1 MDNENENISLNE
13 DQTENNINNRDDI
26 LKFIISVIIN
36 IVIISC
42 FISYLLKYDKTN
54 THLSNKNY
62 KTLKSNE
69 NVNLR
74 SLDDDIF
81 TRVEKQILLNAKNSA
96 IEDEMKK
103 YLNLLLENLG
113 SGFNSLHDLITGKPI
128 IMTRDS
134 YLSEKQKQI
143 FLSRLMKYTYTGTWK
158 YSPYDPEDTKELK
171 NISKLTKIYYLNSSQ
186 NNFKIGS
193 YKNGSVSFSFKKA
206 IEMTTKQEA
215 LAINMKNLEGN
226 YIDHWI
232 EHISYAKMNDISRKV
247 DHKNGLYIVK
257 GEFSTSMI
265 KGKLFNNKKYHNKK
279 TQCNTLAEFE
289 FPLTFVTLET
299 TLNNKSVII
308 KNISTI
314 DPSNFTAMLSSTCGF
329 RMEIQ
334 AQIFDRVKEYYDIKH
349 KVNYF
354 SYLCL
359 IGSILYLIGAS
370 CLTFS
375 LNRNENAVSAIS
387 LECYCQNLAW
397 HSYCG
402 ITNINFGLIYSE
414 YFGNFCIVALFPLIN
429 FVIIDLRFLYFYWKI
444 KKRVL
449 SDRNFIKLRLRF
461 FGLFYSLLFFS
472 FFSISSFYT
481 NSIYIT
487 ILSLGMW
494 TPQIIHNIVNN
505 NKYIYPTFYIISTT
519 IDRII
524 YPFYFRGYKY
534 NFFQLKNNLLLIV
547 ILFCYIIITIIIL
560 YCQAFISPRFMLSSK
575 YQKKNA
581 DFHKTK
587 EELLETKP
595 ESINEECVICLS
607 PLFENVKDTTNNNN
621 NHISNSNNNNKNKNV
636 NIVINNGNELGNS
649 SDSPRDIQTDNT
661 HKSFNSGI
669 DLINNKTSV
678 NLITN
683 QIQTKKNINEE
694 LHLHKNNNNNSLAIN
709 VNNKND
715 KNHNHNNN
723 NYNFSFKNIGKVI
736 KIILCESMFK
746 FYKLKPNLGNK
757 KYMLIVCG
765 HIFHTPCIEKWFE
778 RKKEC
783 PSCRASMEDYL

>member
-26 LKFIISVIIN
+26 LKFIISAIIN

-42 FISYLLKYDKTN
+42 FISYFLKYDKAN
-54 THLSNKNY
+54 AHLSNKKY

-74 SLDDDIF
+74 SLDDDLF
-81 TRVEKQILLNAKNSA
+81 TRVERQIIFNAKNNV

-113 SGFNSLHDLITGKPI
+113 GGFDSLHDLITGKPI
-128 IMTRDS
+128 IMTKES
-134 YLSEKQKQI
+134 FFSEKQKQI

-158 YSPYDPEDTKELK
+158 YSPYDPEDNKELK
-171 NISKLTKIYYLNSSQ
+171 NISELTKIYYLNSSQ

-206 IEMTTKQEA
+206 IEMKTKQEA
-215 LAINMKNLEGN
+215 LAISMKNLEGN

-247 DHKNGLYIVK
+247 DNKNGLYIVK

-265 KGKLFNNKKYHNKK
+265 KGKLFNNKKYQNKK

-299 TLNNKSVII
+299 NLNNKSVLI

-329 RMEIQ
+329 RIEIQ

-414 YFGNFCIVALFPLIN
+414 YFGNFCIVAIFPLIN

-487 ILSLGMW
+487 
-494 TPQIIHNIVNN
+494 
-505 NKYIYPTFYIISTT
+505 
-519 IDRII
+519 
-524 YPFYFRGYKY
+524 
-534 NFFQLKNNLLLIV
+534 
-547 ILFCYIIITIIIL
+547 
-560 YCQAFISPRFMLSSK
+560 
-575 YQKKNA
+575 KKIM
-581 DFHKTK
+581 K
-587 EELLETKP
+587 
-595 ESINEECVICLS
+595 
-607 PLFENVKDTTNNNN
+607 
-621 NHISNSNNNNKNKNV
+621 
-636 NIVINNGNELGNS
+636 
-649 SDSPRDIQTDNT
+649 
-661 HKSFNSGI
+661 
-669 DLINNKTSV
+669 
-678 NLITN
+678 
-683 QIQTKKNINEE
+683 
-694 LHLHKNNNNNSLAIN
+694 
-709 VNNKND
+709 
-715 KNHNHNNN
+715 
-723 NYNFSFKNIGKVI
+723 
-736 KIILCESMFK
+736 KIILT
-746 FYKLKPNLGNK
+746 YK
-757 KYMLIVCG
+757 
-765 HIFHTPCIEKWFE
+765 
-778 RKKEC
+778 
-783 PSCRASMEDYL
+783 